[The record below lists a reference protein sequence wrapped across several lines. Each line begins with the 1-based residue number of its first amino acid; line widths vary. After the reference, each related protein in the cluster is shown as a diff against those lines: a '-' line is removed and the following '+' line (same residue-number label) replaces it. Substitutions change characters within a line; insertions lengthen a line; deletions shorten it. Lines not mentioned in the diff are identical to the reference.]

1 MGHCKGGPHMS
12 AELADMPLTKDMT
25 GGRPAC
31 IINAGARSRM
41 GGQPQMGHSPAEM
54 GHSPAEMNY
63 SKSMAMKKMP
73 MVKGPDG
80 KMVPEFAVDG
90 KGKS

>member
-1 MGHCKGGPHMS
+1 MS

-25 GGRPAC
+25 GGRPSC

-41 GGQPQMGHSPAEM
+41 GGQPQME
-54 GHSPAEMNY
+54 HSPAEMNY
-63 SKSMAMKKMP
+63 SKSMAMEKMP
-73 MVKGPDG
+73 MAKGPDG
-80 KMVPEFAVDG
+80 KMVPKFAVDK